1 MKPTKQSIIFR
12 YADIRESG
20 LSKHHLTSSDYYI
33 LSECLQKL
41 FAGEQVNTFC
51 KGVADWCKRAG
62 LQVKENGINYQ
73 IIF

>member
-1 MKPTKQSIIFR
+1 MKPTKQTIISR

-20 LSKHHLTSSDYYI
+20 LDKHKLTLSDYY
-33 LSECLQKL
+33 CLQETLQRL

-51 KGVADWCKRAG
+51 KGAADWCALAG

-73 IIF
+73 INF